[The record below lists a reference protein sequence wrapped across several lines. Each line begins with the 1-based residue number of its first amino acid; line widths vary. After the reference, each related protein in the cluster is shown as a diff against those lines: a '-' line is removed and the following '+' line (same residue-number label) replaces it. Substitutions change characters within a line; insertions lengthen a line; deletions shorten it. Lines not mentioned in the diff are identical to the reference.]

1 MKIRKKL
8 VERFSK
14 ETPTHL
20 IDLIA
25 GIDPTPP
32 DPYQNAIF
40 YVRMESID
48 KETDKKHNSR
58 AFNKEFFTLKNPR
71 TKHVRM
77 PRFLDRVNNNLVE
90 RLNGTVRERDK
101 VMRGFKTEES
111 AQQIIEGFRAYYNF
125 IRKHQSLKGKTPA
138 EVANIDLN
146 LDGNKWLMLIR
157 KAKGKS

>member
-1 MKIRKKL
+1 MNDARRVFQKAKAIGK
-8 VERFSK
+8 SK
-14 ETPTHL
+14 PKT
-20 IDLIA
+20 
-25 GIDPTPP
+25 
-32 DPYQNAIF
+32 
-40 YVRMESID
+40 VV
-48 KETDKKHNSR
+48 TDGLQAYHR

-77 PRFLDRVNNNLVE
+77 PRFTDRVNNNLVE

-138 EVANIDLN
+138 KLAE
-146 LDGNKWLMLIR
+146 
-157 KAKGKS
+157 